1 MIYKHK
7 QKWKLMLIVLFA
19 TIILFSFIF
28 FQSWFN
34 LILGVVM
41 VFILFI
47 IYSFSS
53 LTVSLDSE
61 NMIIRFTCKILKK
74 GFSLWD
80 IDSVKSVKNK
90 WYYGWGIRLWF
101 WPKSMWIYNVSGFDA
116 VELTMKNGKIYRI
129 WTDEP
134 KILEWEILK
143 LINKK

>member
-1 MIYKHK
+1 MIYEHK

-28 FQSWFN
+28 FQSWFD

-61 NMIIRFTCKILKK
+61 NMIIRFTCKLLKK
-74 GFSLWD
+74 EFSLWD

-90 WYYGWGIRLWF
+90 WYFGWWIRLWF
-101 WPKSMWIYNVSGFDA
+101 WPKYMWIYNVSGMEF
-116 VELTMKNGKIYRI
+116 MKWKSNQFIKYIRKWKGVFIIICKEMR
-129 WTDEP
+129 WG
-134 KILEWEILK
+134 
-143 LINKK
+143 